1 MPIDKKFPTEN
12 GMITVNIY
20 WIYNLTRASK
30 WLIIWKNVLISI
42 KDYDHQII
50 WLDYFN
56 KNLSRKKGR
65 KVGKNNSVY
74 DPTMQELI
82 GASKSPELDLSE
94 ENINNQARYPRRS
107 FVKSGYIMISK
118 KEKKSTVVNQ
128 IAKKMVETR
137 QQGH

>member
-1 MPIDKKFPTEN
+1 M
-12 GMITVNIY
+12 
-20 WIYNLTRASK
+20 
-30 WLIIWKNVLISI
+30 

-65 KVGKNNSVY
+65 KVGKNTSVY
-74 DPTMQELI
+74 DPTMEELI
-82 GASKSPELDLSE
+82 GASKTLELDLFE

-128 IAKKMVETR
+128 IAKKMIEIR
-137 QQGH
+137 QQKH

>member
-1 MPIDKKFPTEN
+1 M
-12 GMITVNIY
+12 
-20 WIYNLTRASK
+20 
-30 WLIIWKNVLISI
+30 

-50 WLDYFN
+50 GLDYFN

-65 KVGKNNSVY
+65 KVGKNISVY

-82 GASKSPELDLSE
+82 GVSKSLELDLSE

-137 QQGH
+137 QQRH

>member
-1 MPIDKKFPTEN
+1 M
-12 GMITVNIY
+12 
-20 WIYNLTRASK
+20 
-30 WLIIWKNVLISI
+30 

-65 KVGKNNSVY
+65 KVGKNTSVY
-74 DPTMQELI
+74 DPTMEELI
-82 GASKSPELDLSE
+82 GASKNLELDLSE

-128 IAKKMVETR
+128 IAKKMSEIR
-137 QQGH
+137 QQKH

>member
-1 MPIDKKFPTEN
+1 M
-12 GMITVNIY
+12 
-20 WIYNLTRASK
+20 
-30 WLIIWKNVLISI
+30 

-65 KVGKNNSVY
+65 KVGKNTSVY
-74 DPTMQELI
+74 DPTMEELI
-82 GASKSPELDLSE
+82 GASKSLELDLSE

-137 QQGH
+137 QQRH

>member
-1 MPIDKKFPTEN
+1 M
-12 GMITVNIY
+12 
-20 WIYNLTRASK
+20 
-30 WLIIWKNVLISI
+30 

-65 KVGKNNSVY
+65 KVGKNVSVY

-82 GASKSPELDLSE
+82 NASKTLELDLTE
-94 ENINNQARYPRRS
+94 ENISTQARYPRRS

-118 KEKKSTVVNQ
+118 KERKSTVVNQ
-128 IAKKMVETR
+128 IAKKMIETR
-137 QQGH
+137 QQKH

>member
-1 MPIDKKFPTEN
+1 MINYMKKYTDI
-12 GMITVNIY
+12 M
-20 WIYNLTRASK
+20 
-30 WLIIWKNVLISI
+30 

-65 KVGKNNSVY
+65 KVEKNISVY

-82 GASKSPELDLSE
+82 GASKSLELDLSE
-94 ENINNQARYPRRS
+94 ENINNPARYPRRS

-137 QQGH
+137 QQRHQ

>member
-1 MPIDKKFPTEN
+1 M
-12 GMITVNIY
+12 
-20 WIYNLTRASK
+20 
-30 WLIIWKNVLISI
+30 

-82 GASKSPELDLSE
+82 DASKTLELDLSE

-107 FVKSGYIMISK
+107 FLKSGYIMISK

-128 IAKKMVETR
+128 IAKKMIETR
-137 QQGH
+137 QQKH

>member
-1 MPIDKKFPTEN
+1 M
-12 GMITVNIY
+12 
-20 WIYNLTRASK
+20 
-30 WLIIWKNVLISI
+30 

-82 GASKSPELDLSE
+82 DASKTLELDLSE

-128 IAKKMVETR
+128 IAKKLVETR
-137 QQGH
+137 QQRH

>member
-1 MPIDKKFPTEN
+1 M
-12 GMITVNIY
+12 
-20 WIYNLTRASK
+20 
-30 WLIIWKNVLISI
+30 

-65 KVGKNNSVY
+65 KVGKNISVY
-74 DPTMQELI
+74 DPTMQELMD
-82 GASKSPELDLSE
+82 ASKILELDLYE

-128 IAKKMVETR
+128 IAKRMIETR
-137 QQGH
+137 QQKH

>member
-1 MPIDKKFPTEN
+1 M
-12 GMITVNIY
+12 
-20 WIYNLTRASK
+20 
-30 WLIIWKNVLISI
+30 

-65 KVGKNNSVY
+65 KIAKNISVY

-82 GASKSPELDLSE
+82 DASKTLELDLSE

-107 FVKSGYIMISK
+107 FVKSGYVMISK
-118 KEKKSTVVNQ
+118 KEKNSTVVNQ
-128 IAKKMVETR
+128 IAKKMIETR
-137 QQGH
+137 QQKH

>member
-1 MPIDKKFPTEN
+1 M
-12 GMITVNIY
+12 
-20 WIYNLTRASK
+20 
-30 WLIIWKNVLISI
+30 

-82 GASKSPELDLSE
+82 GASKSLELDLSE
-94 ENINNQARYPRRS
+94 ENINNQARFPRRS
-107 FVKSGYIMISK
+107 FVKSGYIMILK
-118 KEKKSTVVNQ
+118 KEKKSAVVNQ

-137 QQGH
+137 QQRH

>member
-1 MPIDKKFPTEN
+1 M
-12 GMITVNIY
+12 
-20 WIYNLTRASK
+20 
-30 WLIIWKNVLISI
+30 

-65 KVGKNNSVY
+65 KVGKNTSVY
-74 DPTMQELI
+74 DPTMEELI
-82 GASKSPELDLSE
+82 GASKNLELDLSE

-137 QQGH
+137 QQRH

>member
-1 MPIDKKFPTEN
+1 M
-12 GMITVNIY
+12 
-20 WIYNLTRASK
+20 
-30 WLIIWKNVLISI
+30 

-65 KVGKNNSVY
+65 RVGKNISVY

-82 GASKSPELDLSE
+82 GVSKSLELDLSE

-137 QQGH
+137 QQRH

>member
-1 MPIDKKFPTEN
+1 MRKNI
-12 GMITVNIY
+12 MTVM
-20 WIYNLTRASK
+20 
-30 WLIIWKNVLISI
+30 

-65 KVGKNNSVY
+65 KVSKDISVY

-82 GASKSPELDLSE
+82 GASKTLELDFSE
-94 ENINNQARYPRRS
+94 EDLNNQARYPRRA

-118 KEKKSTVVNQ
+118 SDKKSSVVNQ
-128 IAKKMVETR
+128 IAKKMIEAR
-137 QQGH
+137 QQKH

>member
-1 MPIDKKFPTEN
+1 M
-12 GMITVNIY
+12 
-20 WIYNLTRASK
+20 
-30 WLIIWKNVLISI
+30 

-65 KVGKNNSVY
+65 KVRKNISVY
-74 DPTMQELI
+74 DPTMQEMI
-82 GASKSPELDLSE
+82 GASKSLELDLSE

-137 QQGH
+137 QQRH

>member
-1 MPIDKKFPTEN
+1 M
-12 GMITVNIY
+12 
-20 WIYNLTRASK
+20 
-30 WLIIWKNVLISI
+30 

-82 GASKSPELDLSE
+82 GASNSLKLDLSE

-137 QQGH
+137 QQRH

>member
-1 MPIDKKFPTEN
+1 M
-12 GMITVNIY
+12 
-20 WIYNLTRASK
+20 R
-30 WLIIWKNVLISI
+30 
-42 KDYDHQII
+42 DYDHQII

-65 KVGKNNSVY
+65 KVGKDISVY

-82 GASKSPELDLSE
+82 DASKTLELDLSE

-128 IAKKMVETR
+128 IAKKMIETR
-137 QQGH
+137 QQKH